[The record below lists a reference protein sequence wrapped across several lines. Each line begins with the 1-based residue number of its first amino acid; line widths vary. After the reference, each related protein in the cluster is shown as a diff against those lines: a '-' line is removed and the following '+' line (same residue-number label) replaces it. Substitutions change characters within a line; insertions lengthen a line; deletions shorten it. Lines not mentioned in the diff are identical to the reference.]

1 MEVALDA
8 GLIVVLHDRKEIYS
22 ITAEMI
28 DPPNLRPAPQAP
40 PLWRCVWCVKENNN
54 SRLSHL

>member
-28 DPPNLRPAPQAP
+28 DPPNLRPAPQATSFGD
-40 PLWRCVWCVKENNN
+40 VFGV
-54 SRLSHL
+54 